1 MKTFCKKS
9 GGFSLIEVVVAI
21 GVVAYAVFG
30 VLGLLPVGIKGFQNA
45 TCQSAGSDVLSSLS
59 VALRSAQTTNGT
71 NFDWSFNGTACSYT
85 VGGTKNTNAWSTLS
99 LEGASSAN
107 SFYRQLAAV
116 CIVTPPTSPYGEGSA
131 VLSVAWPAG
140 ANPAFN
146 GTNLTW
152 SRSQGS
158 LTLPIR
164 FLPRMPQP

>member
-1 MKTFCKKS
+1 MKPLRKYS
-9 GGFSLIEVVVAI
+9 GGFSLVEVVVAI

-30 VLGLLPVGIKGFQNA
+30 VLGLLPVGIKSFQNS
-45 TCQSAGSDVLSSLS
+45 TCEAAGSDVLSSLS

-71 NFDWSFNGTACSYT
+71 NFDWSFNGTACRYT
-85 VGGTKNTNAWSTLS
+85 LGGSKTTNAWSTLS
-99 LEGASSAN
+99 LEGVTSAN

-116 CIVTPPTSPYGEGSA
+116 CIVTPPSSPNVQGSA
-131 VLSVAWPAG
+131 ILSVAWPAA
-140 ANPAFN
+140 ANPSFN

-158 LTLPIR
+158 LSVPIR

>member
-1 MKTFCKKS
+1 MRPFHNRS
-9 GGFSLIEVVVAI
+9 RGFSLVEVVVAI

-45 TCQSAGSDVLSSLS
+45 TCEAAGSDVLSSLS

-85 VGGTKNTNAWSTLS
+85 VGGSKTTNVWSTLS
-99 LEGASSAN
+99 LEGALSAN
-107 SFYRQLAAV
+107 SLYRQLAAV
-116 CIVTPPTSPYGEGSA
+116 CIVTPPASPNGAGSA
-131 VLSVAWPAG
+131 VLSVAWPAA
-140 ANPAFN
+140 ANPSFN

>member
-1 MKTFCKKS
+1 MKPFSQNS
-9 GGFSLIEVVVAI
+9 GGFSLVEVVVAI

-45 TCQSAGSDVLSSLS
+45 TCESAGSDVLSSLS

-85 VGGTKNTNAWSTLS
+85 VGGSKTTNAWSTLS
-99 LEGASSAN
+99 LEGASSAT
-107 SFYRQLAAV
+107 FLYRQLAAV
-116 CIVTPPTSPYGEGSA
+116 CIVTPPPSPDAEGSA
-131 VLSVAWPAG
+131 ILSVAWPAA

-146 GTNLTW
+146 GTNFTW

>member
-1 MKTFCKKS
+1 MNPLHKRS

-21 GVVAYAVFG
+21 GVVSCAIFG
-30 VLGLLPVGIKGFQNA
+30 ILGLLPVGIKGFQNA
-45 TCQSAGSDVLSSLS
+45 TCEAAGSDVISSLS
-59 VALRSAQTTNGT
+59 VALRAAQTTNGT

-85 VGGTKNTNAWSTLS
+85 VGGSKTTNIWSTLS
-99 LEGASSAN
+99 LEGGSSAN

-116 CIVTPPTSPYGEGSA
+116 CIVTPPTSPFGEGSA
-131 VLSVAWPAG
+131 VLSVAWPAA
-140 ANPAFN
+140 ANPSFN

-152 SRSQGS
+152 SLSQGS

>member
-1 MKTFCKKS
+1 MKPLREHS

-21 GVVAYAVFG
+21 GVVSYAVFG

-45 TCQSAGSDVLSSLS
+45 TCEAAGSDVLSSLS

-71 NFDWSFNGTACSYT
+71 NFDWSFNGTASSYT
-85 VGGTKNTNAWSTLS
+85 LGGSKTTNSWSTLS
-99 LEGASSAN
+99 LEGVSSSA
-107 SFYRQLAAV
+107 FYRQLSAV

-131 VLSVAWPAG
+131 ILSVAWPSS

-146 GTNLTW
+146 GTTLTW

-164 FLPRMPQP
+164 FVPRMPQP

>member
-1 MKTFCKKS
+1 MKTTRKRS
-9 GGFSLIEVVVAI
+9 DGFSLVEVVVAI
-21 GVVAYAVFG
+21 GVVAYAIFG

-45 TCQSAGSDVLSSLS
+45 TCEAAGSDVLNSLS

-71 NFDWSFNGTACSYT
+71 NFDWSFNGTTCSYI
-85 VGGTKNTNAWSTLS
+85 VGGSKTTNGWSTLS
-99 LEGASSAN
+99 LEGGSSIN
-107 SFYRQLAAV
+107 SFYRQLTAV
-116 CIVTPPTSPYGEGSA
+116 CIVTPPSSPNGAGSA
-131 VLSVAWPAG
+131 VLSVAWPAA

>member
-1 MKTFCKKS
+1 MKPFRKRS
-9 GGFSLIEVVVAI
+9 EGFSLVEVVVAI

-30 VLGLLPVGIKGFQNA
+30 ILGLLPVGIKGFQNA
-45 TCQSAGSDVLSSLS
+45 TCEAAASDVISSIS

-71 NFDWSFNGTACSYT
+71 NFDWSFNGTTCSYT
-85 VGGTKNTNAWSTLS
+85 VGGSKTTNSWSTLS
-99 LEGASSAN
+99 LEGVTSVN

-116 CIVTPPTSPYGEGSA
+116 CIVTPPTSPSGEGAA
-131 VLSVAWPAG
+131 VLSVAWPAA
-140 ANPAFN
+140 ANPSFN

-164 FLPRMPQP
+164 FLPRMP